1 MLPDGLQSLLEH
13 FDGLSADEQPDS
25 PPPIELYDVVNRLI
39 EYIEAREEKPDDGGG
54 KSLEVVGVS
63 AEEANE
69 ALVIG
74 ATRGNKKY
82 VQSLMAM
89 MDTVNLPVFPGTVK
103 SIVNSFAEFGL
114 YEFASKLFHT
124 AVEMD
129 VELDEKAWSSLVHV
143 QSLQGDIAGARETM
157 ERLKKAGVRPADEMY
172 ISVLNALVA
181 QKQNDEAMQHWLDM
195 KCEGVTLNVEAY
207 NTMLQHSIQT
217 YNPERAF
224 WYLEEMKG
232 SLRKLTP
239 SLETFAKL
247 FRSCA
252 EAPMWVNGFHDIIFE
267 AMAIVEGAEVV
278 ANTQMYDSII
288 FAFGKAGDAAAAEY
302 YFWEMREK
310 GIEQT
315 ASTYNNLFAALARYV
330 FR

>member
-1 MLPDGLQSLLEH
+1 MLPDGLQSLLEE
-13 FDGLSADEQPDS
+13 FDGMSAEEQPDS
-25 PPPIELYDVVNRLI
+25 PPPLELYDVANRIL
-39 EYIEAREEKPDDGGG
+39 EHIEARQESVGGAND
-54 KSLEVVGVS
+54 KALEMLAVS

-74 ATRGNKKY
+74 ASRGNKKY
-82 VQSLMAM
+82 VQSLMTM
-89 MDTVNLPVFPGTVK
+89 MDTVNLPIFPGTVK

-114 YEFASKLFHT
+114 YEFASELFHT

-143 QSLQGDIAGARETM
+143 QALQGDIAGARETM
-157 ERLKKAGVRPADEMY
+157 ERLKRAGVRPADEMY
-172 ISVLNALVA
+172 ISVLNALVTH
-181 QKQNDEAMQHWLDM
+181 KHNDEAMQHWLDM

-232 SLRKLTP
+232 SLRNLTP
-239 SLETFAKL
+239 SLQSYAKL
-247 FRSCA
+247 FRSLA
-252 EAPMWVNGFHDIIFE
+252 EAPMWVNGFHDIIFD

-278 ANTQMYDSII
+278 ANTEMYDSII

-315 ASTYNNLFAALARYV
+315 VTTYNNLFSALAR
-330 FR
+330 